1 MTPCIAIIDS
11 NTLSGMALRSVLC
24 NMYPYMD
31 VVSYTNMDDYI
42 RDSHRNFL
50 QFFVSQDILFANSD
64 EFEYLKDKTIALT
77 TGLNPI
83 LDQSGYRM
91 LDISQDED
99 TLLGKLMLINQ
110 IGDVSARRQEKD
122 ATDSLVKSLSA
133 RERDVLA
140 LIVKGHINKEIST
153 MLDISLTTVIF
164 HRNNICRKL
173 KTRSVGRLTVLAV
186 LSGVVDLNDI

>member
-31 VVSYTNMDDYI
+31 VVSYTNMDDYV

-77 TGLNPI
+77 NGLNPI

-91 LDISQDED
+91 LDITQDED
-99 TLLGKLMLINQ
+99 ALLGKLMLINQ

-122 ATDSLVKSLSA
+122 DTDSLVRSLSA

-186 LSGVVDLNDI
+186 LSGIVDLNEI